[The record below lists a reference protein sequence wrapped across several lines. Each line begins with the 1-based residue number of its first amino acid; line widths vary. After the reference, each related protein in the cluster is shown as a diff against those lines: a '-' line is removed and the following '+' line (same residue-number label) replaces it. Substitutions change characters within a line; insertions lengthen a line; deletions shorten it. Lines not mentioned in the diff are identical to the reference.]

1 MVVVTKLDR
10 LGRSLKMILQTLE
23 DIHGKGAMLK
33 TLGGAIDTRQQN
45 PFSQAMVHSSEP
57 LQSLSVI

>member
-33 TLGGAIDTRQQN
+33 TLGGAIDTSQQN